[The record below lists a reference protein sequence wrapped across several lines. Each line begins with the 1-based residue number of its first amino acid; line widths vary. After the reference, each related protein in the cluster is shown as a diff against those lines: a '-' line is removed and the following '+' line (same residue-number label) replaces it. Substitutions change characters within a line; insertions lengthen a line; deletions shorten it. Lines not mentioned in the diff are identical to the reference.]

1 MKKGRLKLH
10 KVWIAD
16 DDEAIRVVLEES
28 LSSSGFETK
37 TFSSGEELIKE
48 LENTKP
54 DLVITDVQMPG
65 MLGYDILK
73 HINNNFDD
81 LPVIVM
87 TAFADMQAAI
97 ESFGGGAFEYIPKPF
112 DLEAAIE
119 IINRALETKPKTK
132 GLKKNTKLDI
142 IGESPAMQ
150 EVFRSIGKL
159 SNTIATVLIQ
169 GESGTGKELI
179 ANSLHK
185 NSPRHDMP
193 FIALNMADI
202 PKELV
207 ESELFGHEKG
217 SFTGA
222 VGQRIGRFEQANGGT
237 LFLDEIGDMP
247 LDSQTRL
254 LRVLSNKEFYR
265 VGGDKPVKVD
275 VRIIAATHQ
284 NLNNLVSQKIFRE
297 DLFYRLNVIR
307 INVPPLK
314 ERKEDIEDLSKY
326 FLKNFASSLDEDLRV
341 LDDETKEIM
350 NKYDWPG
357 NVRQLEN
364 VCYWLTLMSPSQ
376 NVKVKDLPNEVKE
389 LEIADMPSTSWED
402 GLQNWLKNVS
412 MNIDSGLSEIAITKI
427 EKMLIKTAL
436 ERSNGKKNDA
446 AQILGWGR
454 NTLSKKMKEHGI

>member
-1 MKKGRLKLH
+1 
-10 KVWIAD
+10 
-16 DDEAIRVVLEES
+16 
-28 LSSSGFETK
+28 
-37 TFSSGEELIKE
+37 
-48 LENTKP
+48 
-54 DLVITDVQMPG
+54 
-65 MLGYDILK
+65 
-73 HINNNFDD
+73 
-81 LPVIVM
+81 
-87 TAFADMQAAI
+87 
-97 ESFGGGAFEYIPKPF
+97 
-112 DLEAAIE
+112 
-119 IINRALETKPKTK
+119 
-132 GLKKNTKLDI
+132 
-142 IGESPAMQ
+142 
-150 EVFRSIGKL
+150 
-159 SNTIATVLIQ
+159 
-169 GESGTGKELI
+169 
-179 ANSLHK
+179 
-185 NSPRHDMP
+185 MP

-222 VGQRIGRFEQANGGT
+222 VDKRIGRFEQANGGT

-265 VGGDKPVKVD
+265 VGGDKPIKVD

-284 NLNNLVSQKIFRE
+284 NLNNLVSQKNFRE
-297 DLFYRLNVIR
+297 DLFYRLNVIK
-307 INVPPLK
+307 IDVPPL
-314 ERKEDIEDLSKY
+314 RDRIEDITDLSKY
-326 FLKNFASSLDEDLRV
+326 FLKNYSDSLDEDLKV
-341 LDDETKEIM
+341 VTEDAM
-350 NKYDWPG
+350 NLMKKYDWPG

-376 NVKVKDLPNEVKE
+376 NVKSQDLPSEIKEFEVTD
-389 LEIADMPSTSWED
+389 IPSSSWED
-402 GLQNWLKNVS
+402 GMQNWLKNVS

>member
-1 MKKGRLKLH
+1 MH

-16 DDEAIRVVLEES
+16 DDEAIRLVLEES
-28 LSSSGFETK
+28 LSSSGFKTK

-48 LENTKP
+48 LENSTP
-54 DLVITDVQMPG
+54 DLVITDIQMPG

-73 HINNNFDD
+73 HINNNFED

-112 DLEAAIE
+112 DLEEAIE
-119 IINRALETKPKTK
+119 IINRALESKPKTK
-132 GLKKNTKLDI
+132 GLKKDKKLDI

-222 VGQRIGRFEQANGGT
+222 VDQRIGRFEQANGGT

-265 VGGDKPVKVD
+265 VGGDKPIKVD
-275 VRIIAATHQ
+275 VRIITATHQ

-297 DLFYRLNVIR
+297 DLFYRLNVIK

-326 FLKNFASSLDEDLRV
+326 FLKNFANSLDEDLRV
-341 LDDETKEIM
+341 LNDETKDIM

-389 LEIADMPSTSWED
+389 LEIADMPSASWED

>member
-1 MKKGRLKLH
+1 MH
-10 KVWIAD
+10 KIWIAD
-16 DDEAIRVVLEES
+16 DDEAIRIVLEET
-28 LSSSGFETK
+28 LNEAGFETK
-37 TFSSGEELIKE
+37 VFESGDGLVKQ
-48 LENTKP
+48 LESESP
-54 DLVITDVQMPG
+54 DLIITDIQMPG
-65 MLGYDILK
+65 MLGYDVLK
-73 HINNNFDD
+73 HINNNFED

-87 TAFADMQAAI
+87 TAFADMQAAV

-112 DLEAAIE
+112 DLEEAIQIVE
-119 IINRALETKPKTK
+119 RALEDKPKTK
-132 GLKKNTKLDI
+132 GLKKDNKLDI
-142 IGESPAMQ
+142 IGESQAMQ
-150 EVFRSIGKL
+150 NVYRAIGKL

-179 ANSLHK
+179 AKSLHK

-222 VGQRIGRFEQANGGT
+222 VDKRVGRFEQANGGT

-265 VGGDKPVKVD
+265 VGGDKPIKVD

-284 NLNNLVSQKIFRE
+284 NLNNLVSQKHFRE
-297 DLFYRLNVIR
+297 DLFYRLNVIK
-307 INVPPLK
+307 IDVPPMK
-314 ERKEDIEDLSKY
+314 DRKEDIDDLSKY
-326 FLKNFASSLDEDLRV
+326 FLKNYSDSLDEDLRV
-341 LDDETKEIM
+341 LSEDAKNIM
-350 NKYDWPG
+350 MKYDWPG

-364 VCYWLTLMSPSQ
+364 VCYWLTLMSPNQ
-376 NVKVKDLPNEVKE
+376 NVKAQDLPTEVKE
-389 LEIADMPSTSWED
+389 YEMVDVPSSSWED
-402 GLQNWLKNVS
+402 GMKNWLKNVS
-412 MNIDSGLSEIAITKI
+412 LNIDSGLSEIAITKI

>member
-1 MKKGRLKLH
+1 MH
-10 KVWIAD
+10 KIWIAD

-28 LSSSGFETK
+28 LSSNGFNT
-37 TFSSGEELIKE
+37 TSFSSADELVKS
-48 LENTKP
+48 LKDTQP
-54 DLVITDVQMPG
+54 DLIITDVQMPG
-65 MLGYDILK
+65 MLGYDLLK
-73 HINNNFDD
+73 HINNNYED
-81 LPVIVM
+81 LPVIIM
-87 TAFADMQAAI
+87 TAFADMQAAV

-112 DLEAAIE
+112 DLEDAIK
-119 IINRALETKPKTK
+119 IIERALEEKPKTK
-132 GLKKNTKLDI
+132 GLKKETSLDI
-142 IGESPAMQ
+142 IGESQAMQ
-150 EVFRSIGKL
+150 NVFRSIGKL
-159 SNTIATVLIQ
+159 STTIATVLIQ

-179 ANSLHK
+179 AKSLHK

-222 VGQRIGRFEQANGGT
+222 VDKRIGRFEQANGGT

-265 VGGDKPVKVD
+265 VGGDKPIKVD

-284 NLNNLVSQKIFRE
+284 NLNNLVSQKNFRE
-297 DLFYRLNVIR
+297 DLFYRLNVIK
-307 INVPPLK
+307 IEVPALR
-314 ERKEDIEDLSKY
+314 ERKEDIEDLSKF
-326 FLKNFASSLDEDLRV
+326 FLKNYSDSLDEDLRV
-341 LDDETKEIM
+341 ISDEAMTSL

-376 NVKVKDLPNEVKE
+376 SVKVQDLPSEVKE
-389 LEIADMPSTSWED
+389 FEITDIPSSSWED
-402 GLQNWLKNVS
+402 GMQNWLKNVS

-427 EKMLIKTAL
+427 EKMLIRTAL
-436 ERSNGKKNDA
+436 EKSNGKKNDA